1 MGLDMYLNAKKY
13 LYDKPEEDAVKVSNV
28 AGAGNMRLKEL
39 NYEAM
44 YWRKANAIHAWF
56 VENVQNGVDDCG
68 EYYVDRDKLEGLM
81 NECAMV
87 IADPSRAE
95 ELLPTQ
101 SGFFF
106 GETAYGDWYME
117 GLKATYEGLKEL
129 LDQPMGGEWSFTYQ
143 SSW

>member
-13 LYDKPEEDAVKVSNV
+13 VGVDNEVKVEGLPE
-28 AGAGNMRLKEL
+28 AAFMKLKWVT
-39 NYEAM
+39 YEGM

-56 VENVQNGVDDCG
+56 VENVQNGIDDCG
-68 EYYVDRDKLEGLM
+68 EYFVDRDKLEGLM
-81 NECAMV
+81 NECATV

-129 LDQPMGGEWSFTYQ
+129 LDQPMGGEWSFTYH